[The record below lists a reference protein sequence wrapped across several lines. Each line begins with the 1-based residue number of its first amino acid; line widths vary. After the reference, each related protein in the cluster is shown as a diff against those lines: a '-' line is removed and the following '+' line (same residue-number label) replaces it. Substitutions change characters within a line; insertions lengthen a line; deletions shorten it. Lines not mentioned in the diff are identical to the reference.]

1 MQHTSLLNSL
11 IPILSRS
18 CVSIAPIRTSRISPF
33 DSVPECHELLVLLVE
48 DLKLFVGEVD
58 WRLRHDVRRRLV
70 VALSAERP
78 ARQGGRED
86 RPVDAATEYYRL
98 QDRRVGLHS

>member
-1 MQHTSLLNSL
+1 MNSL
-11 IPILSRS
+11 IPILCRTSATPIIPIAPTIG
-18 CVSIAPIRTSRISPF
+18 SIAPF
-33 DSVPECHELLVLLVE
+33 DSVLDGHELLVLIVE
-48 DLKLFVGEVD
+48 DLELFVGEVD